1 MANETQID
9 HWNSSEADHWVTYQ
23 NRYDAMLAPFA
34 DRLVTATL
42 LTSDSRVLDV
52 GCGCGST
59 TIQAARLVPN
69 GTATGVDISAPM
81 IQRARRQADELG
93 IANISWLLGDAQVLP
108 MATAGFDAAISRFGV
123 MFFDDP
129 VAAFSNVAR
138 ALSPGGSM
146 TFVCWQDLFSNDWI
160 RVPGLALAEHVP
172 LPDLGPPGGPG
183 LFSLADPDR
192 IGSVLGS
199 AGFSDVEIE
208 PLHEMILLGGGGPL
222 DETVE
227 FLRHGSM
234 ARAVLQDADPEV
246 EVEAIAAATK
256 ALQPFVTQSGV
267 EIGTAAWLV
276 SSRRS

>member
-1 MANETQID
+1 MP
-9 HWNSSEADHWVTYQ
+9 S
-23 NRYDAMLAPFA
+23 
-34 DRLVTATL
+34 
-42 LTSDSRVLDV
+42 
-52 GCGCGST
+52 
-59 TIQAARLVPN
+59 
-69 GTATGVDISAPM
+69 
-81 IQRARRQADELG
+81 
-93 IANISWLLGDAQVLP
+93 VLP

-146 TFVCWQDLFSNDWI
+146 TFVCWQLFSNDWI

-276 SSRRS
+276 YPVVPDRGRIWSWRSDHPSWPTGLTHVNPITSHGNAFGMESLTLCTSQRDGTVGAHHPMPRHVL